1 MTAVLFVINVL
12 VWGFTWIAITFQLG
26 EAPVEVAIAYRF
38 LLAAVALF
46 AVLAAVGRLHRIPW
60 RHQPYLALA
69 GLCMF
74 CLNYVLI
81 YPGTG
86 LIASGLVALLFSTS
100 TIFNAVNSAV
110 FYGDRIS
117 GRVITGALLGI
128 GGLGCLVARDL
139 IGLELG
145 SSLLIGVGLVLV
157 GTYSFSLGNMVSRR
171 NTGAGLDLATSVAW
185 SMAWGTVFL
194 TGYALARG
202 RPFPLDLS
210 PSFLVA
216 LAYLAIPGSAVGFL
230 TYLELV
236 RRLGPSRAAFTT
248 VVYPVIAL
256 AVSTVFEDY
265 RWTLYGAL
273 GLVLILM
280 GNVLVFVPG
289 TWLRRWRAAV
299 LPGRRRPGPGVSPAC
314 EAGAKPDKGDP
325 LNSPGRP

>member
-1 MTAVLFVINVL
+1 LTAVLFTINVL

-38 LLAAVALF
+38 ALAAATLF
-46 AVLAAVGRLHRIPW
+46 AVLVISGRLRRIPW
-60 RHQPYLALA
+60 RQQPYLALA

-100 TIFNAVNSAV
+100 TIWNAVNGAL
-110 FYGDRIS
+110 FFRERIS
-117 GRVITGALLGI
+117 GRVIGGALLGI
-128 GGLGCLVARDL
+128 AGLGCLVARDL
-139 IGLELG
+139 VGLELG

-171 NTGAGLDLATSVAW
+171 NNSAGLDLATSVAW
-185 SMAWGTVFL
+185 SMAWGTLFL
-194 TGYALARG
+194 TLYALARG
-202 RPFPLDLS
+202 RSFPLDLS

-236 RRLGPSRAAFTT
+236 RRLGASRAAFTT
-248 VVYPVIAL
+248 VLYPVIAL

-265 RWTLYGAL
+265 HWTLTGAL
-273 GLVLILM
+273 GLVLILL
-280 GNVLVFVPG
+280 GNTLVFAPASLVQRTRAMAGLPLRGSSG
-289 TWLRRWRAAV
+289 T
-299 LPGRRRPGPGVSPAC
+299 
-314 EAGAKPDKGDP
+314 PDP
-325 LNSPGRP
+325 

>member
-38 LLAAVALF
+38 LLAALTLF
-46 AVLAAVGRLHRIPW
+46 TVLALSGRLRRVAW

-100 TIFNAVNSAV
+100 TIFNAVNGAI
-110 FYGDRIS
+110 FFRERIS
-117 GRVITGALLGI
+117 GRVMAGALLGI
-128 GGLGCLVARDL
+128 AGLGCLVARDL
-139 IGLELG
+139 VDLELG

-171 NTGAGLDLATSVAW
+171 NNNAGIDLASSVAW
-185 SMAWGTVFL
+185 SMAWGTAFL
-194 TGYALARG
+194 TLYALARG
-202 RPFPLDLS
+202 QPFPLDLS
-210 PSFLVA
+210 PAFLAA
-216 LAYLAIPGSAVGFL
+216 LAYLAIPGSAIGFL

-236 RRLGPSRAAFTT
+236 RRLGASRAAFTT

-256 AVSTVFEDY
+256 TVSTVFEDY
-265 RWTLYGAL
+265 HWTLYGAL
-273 GLVLILM
+273 GLVLILA
-280 GNVLVFVPG
+280 GNVLVFAPAA
-289 TWLRRWRAAV
+289 LIERLRAA
-299 LPGRRRPGPGVSPAC
+299 RVS
-314 EAGAKPDKGDP
+314 
-325 LNSPGRP
+325 